1 MSTRWIPCSLLAA
14 LPLCGCTVGPD
25 YQRPRVETPAH
36 WVSPMADAPAAATQP
51 SVAVDQP
58 PPEFDITRWWATFN
72 DPVLESLVSRALGSN
87 LDLRVARLRVT
98 EARAARRAAAAA
110 LYPRV
115 DTSGSYRR
123 SGGGPG
129 RNNPERSNYSL
140 GGDASWEIDV
150 FGGVRR
156 GVEASDADVR
166 ATVEDRRDVQVLV
179 ASEVALSYLDLRS
192 FQRQLE
198 ISRQNL
204 VLQRRSYDLTR
215 QRFQA
220 GFETGLDAANAES
233 TVANTEAT
241 IPLQEAS
248 VRQAAYALALLLG
261 REPGALLEE
270 LSVVAPIPV
279 TPAEVPVGLPS
290 DLLRRR
296 PDIRR
301 AEAQVRAATAR
312 IGVAVADLYPRFS
325 LTGSLGVSGD
335 DAAALGNRHNA
346 GWSFGPSVS
355 WPLFDAG
362 RIRANIA
369 IRTAAQEQAV
379 LNYRATILAALTE
392 VENTLTEFV
401 AEQQRRRALVR
412 VVAAE
417 RRSFELSTELY
428 RQGETDFLNVLVAQR
443 SLYGSEDALV
453 QSDRNVASNLVR
465 LYLALGGG
473 WDEASG
479 E

>member
-215 QRFQA
+215 QRFPS
-220 GFETGLDAANAES
+220 ESWSSAES
-233 TVANTEAT
+233 KSAGSSGAELTAVGVSPGT
-241 IPLQEAS
+241 
-248 VRQAAYALALLLG
+248 AA
-261 REPGALLEE
+261 
-270 LSVVAPIPV
+270 V
-279 TPAEVPVGLPS
+279 
-290 DLLRRR
+290 
-296 PDIRR
+296 
-301 AEAQVRAATAR
+301 ATAASS
-312 IGVAVADLYPRFS
+312 IAFL
-325 LTGSLGVSGD
+325 LT
-335 DAAALGNRHNA
+335 
-346 GWSFGPSVS
+346 
-355 WPLFDAG
+355 
-362 RIRANIA
+362 I
-369 IRTAAQEQAV
+369 
-379 LNYRATILAALTE
+379 
-392 VENTLTEFV
+392 
-401 AEQQRRRALVR
+401 QR
-412 VVAAE
+412 
-417 RRSFELSTELY
+417 
-428 RQGETDFLNVLVAQR
+428 
-443 SLYGSEDALV
+443 
-453 QSDRNVASNLVR
+453 
-465 LYLALGGG
+465 
-473 WDEASG
+473 
-479 E
+479 